1 MADARTEASAAEAA
15 LAIEQ
20 AKQTQMI
27 RDAEIAEE
35 NRDNV
40 INEMKVA

>member
-20 AKQTQMI
+20 AKQAQMT

-35 NRDNV
+35 NRDALV
-40 INEMKVA
+40 REMEVA